1 MDVRLAE
8 LDKDCQE
15 ELRHIIEAIQS
26 KLNIDAE
33 DDQLDQCVKNIVSIL
48 PISVIELSRL
58 PGMEDLVRNK
68 WSADIILGITQHYHR
83 IKRKLLSLL
92 VLKLRRKL
100 DSEDKITVPSNIT
113 YTEVVNEQQQDTSV
127 TTFDPMEM
135 PCHSL
140 KLNVDAKPFIPAIT
154 IKKEEADSDDCMK
167 ITSKNLMYEN

>member
-8 LDKDCQE
+8 LDQDCHE

-58 PGMEDLVRNK
+58 PGMEDLVRTK
-68 WSADIILGITQHYHR
+68 WSADIILGITQHYNR
-83 IKRKLLSLL
+83 IKRKLLSLM

-100 DSEDKITVPSNIT
+100 DSEEKITVPSKTT
-113 YTEVVNEQQQDTSV
+113 YTEVVNEQQQDTII
-127 TTFDPMEM
+127 FDPTEM
-135 PCHSL
+135 PCHSFE
-140 KLNVDAKPFIPAIT
+140 LNIDAKPFFPAIT
-154 IKKEEADSDDCMK
+154 KKEEANADDCMK
-167 ITSKNLMYEN
+167 ITS